1 MPPSLIDKISP
12 LALFN
17 NISIFMSKY
26 AFYYLKNNL
35 QRYAKVLRKINFFF
49 HFIFTSLLIGTSTMP
64 GPWYL
69 LNERREGRIAEVRM
83 ESRKEGMK
91 EIGKEREGKERT
103 GGRKT

>member
-1 MPPSLIDKISP
+1 
-12 LALFN
+12 
-17 NISIFMSKY
+17 
-26 AFYYLKNNL
+26 
-35 QRYAKVLRKINFFF
+35 
-49 HFIFTSLLIGTSTMP
+49 MP